1 MAGIHSTLKK
11 ETEMHK
17 HIKCEIKLDVINY
30 SLAEFKYGNTLH
42 GFIQI
47 SQKENVTVI
56 IDGGYVLGTF
66 DCDACALKEVA
77 LLAARIEEA
86 DKKYGIS
93 YQRLKELSYIA
104 SSVHFFYAI

>member
-1 MAGIHSTLKK
+1 M
-11 ETEMHK
+11 
-17 HIKCEIKLDVINY
+17 KCEIELDVIND
-30 SLAEFKYGNTLH
+30 SLAEFKCGNTLH

-47 SQKENVTVI
+47 SQKENITVI

>member
-1 MAGIHSTLKK
+1 
-11 ETEMHK
+11 MHK
-17 HIKCEIKLDVINY
+17 HIKCEIELDVIND
-30 SLAEFKYGNTLH
+30 SLAEFKCGNTLH

-47 SQKENVTVI
+47 SQKENITVI

>member
-1 MAGIHSTLKK
+1 MSII
-11 ETEMHK
+11 E
-17 HIKCEIKLDVINY
+17 CEIELNVIND
-30 SLAEFKYGNTLH
+30 SLAEFKCGNTLH
-42 GFIQI
+42 GFIQV

-66 DCDACALKEVA
+66 DCYVCAIKEVA
-77 LLAARIEEA
+77 LLATRIEEA

-93 YQRLKELSYIA
+93 YQRQKELSGIA

>member
-1 MAGIHSTLKK
+1 MAGILSTLKK
-11 ETEMHK
+11 ETAMHK
-17 HIKCEIKLDVINY
+17 HIKCEIELDVIND
-30 SLAEFKYGNTLH
+30 SLAEFKCGNTLH

-47 SQKENVTVI
+47 SQKENITVI

>member
-1 MAGIHSTLKK
+1 
-11 ETEMHK
+11 
-17 HIKCEIKLDVINY
+17 HIKCEIELDVIND
-30 SLAEFKYGNTLH
+30 SLAEFKCGNTLH

-47 SQKENVTVI
+47 SQKENITVI

>member
-1 MAGIHSTLKK
+1 MNII
-11 ETEMHK
+11 E
-17 HIKCEIKLDVINY
+17 CEIELDVIND
-30 SLAEFKYGNTLH
+30 SLAEFKCGNTLH

-47 SQKENVTVI
+47 SLEEKVTVI

-66 DCDACALKEVA
+66 DCYVCAVKEVA
-77 LLAARIEEA
+77 LLAARIDEA

-104 SSVHFFYAI
+104 SSVRFFYAI